1 MLATETKHNTVPTP
15 KEVPFNYDLSEMEK
29 VLAEKT
35 TVTPKFKSFDD
46 FDKWVDSL

>member
-1 MLATETKHNTVPTP
+1 MLATETKQNTIPTV

-35 TVTPKFKSFDD
+35 DLTPQFKNFDD